1 VNLTNLK
8 THLQSLNN
16 ITLTL
21 LLDLSIALVI
31 SDTSIKNQ
39 VTTSMAHIHCQ
50 DKQVIKIIHHV
61 INITTTEAELFV
73 IRCGINQ
80 ATNLQDI
87 SKIIIITDS
96 IHSAKV
102 FKYLLHS
109 YQIHTVAISYELRR
123 FYNSNTNNIIKFW
136 KSLSH
141 CNWFL
146 HKAVDNETK
155 KHHLTSTFLWRVS
168 WEFSKKRGCN
178 NLVKKWKITFQASNI
193 KGQNFLELLDN
204 ENNPL
209 ELSYSKGG
217 TWLKYFEHSNSLC
230 ARSSRTIINHTPIE
244 EYCLKFFPH
253 EDFKCPCGNY
263 PIELRRHILHEY
275 KRFNNY
281 WNLRRDTIEHF
292 VSFLIFNSSA
302 FSFGNSIT

>member
-1 VNLTNLK
+1 
-8 THLQSLNN
+8 
-16 ITLTL
+16 
-21 LLDLSIALVI
+21 
-31 SDTSIKNQ
+31 
-39 VTTSMAHIHCQ
+39 MAHIHCQ

-109 YQIHTVAISYELRR
+109 YQIHTAAISYELRR
-123 FYNSNTNNIIKFW
+123 FFNSNTNNIIKFW

-155 KHHLTSTFLWRVS
+155 KHHLTPTFL
-168 WEFSKKRGCN
+168 
-178 NLVKKWKITFQASNI
+178 
-193 KGQNFLELLDN
+193 
-204 ENNPL
+204 
-209 ELSYSKGG
+209 
-217 TWLKYFEHSNSLC
+217 
-230 ARSSRTIINHTPIE
+230 
-244 EYCLKFFPH
+244 
-253 EDFKCPCGNY
+253 
-263 PIELRRHILHEY
+263 
-275 KRFNNY
+275 
-281 WNLRRDTIEHF
+281 
-292 VSFLIFNSSA
+292 
-302 FSFGNSIT
+302 